1 VSSDSPRST
10 CESSR
15 SILHEASWQ
24 FWRMSPAK
32 YRISLM
38 RSASVAMRTSK
49 HSIRLSNKLIAKLVP
64 YLRHPGFRGIQIKV
78 ISEIAGHADVRI
90 TLSVYAHVLPDMQD
104 AAADSIDDALGDDL

>member
-1 VSSDSPRST
+1 MFVVSSDSPRST
-10 CESSR
+10 CESRR

-49 HSIRLSNKLIAKLVP
+49 HSDRLGNKS
-64 YLRHPGFRGIQIKV
+64 RGILAKV
-78 ISEIAGHADVRI
+78 IPEMAGLADVSI
-90 TLSVYAHVLPDMQD
+90 TLSVYGHILPDMQST
-104 AAADSIDDALGDDL
+104 AADGIDEALG